1 MQKTCFGWYVDAVS
15 KKYATFDGRA
25 HRTEFWCFMLFYL
38 VGYLSLLVIGYV
50 FRSYYGGGE
59 MGLMALFSSI
69 FVLVNL
75 LPSIAVFVR
84 RLHDSGRSGWWCLL
98 QLIPIIG
105 LIVLILFG
113 LAGSQED
120 NKYGKKIR

>member
-1 MQKTCFGWYVDAVS
+1 MCFGWYVKAVS

-25 HRTEFWCFMLFYL
+25 NRAEFWCFTLFYL
-38 VGYLSLLVIGYV
+38 VGNLSLLVIGYV
-50 FRSYYGGGE
+50 FGPYYGGGE
-59 MGLMALFSSI
+59 TGLMGLLLISI
-69 FVLVNL
+69 FVLVNV

-84 RLHDSGRSGWWCLL
+84 RLHDSGRSGWWYLL
-98 QLIPIIG
+98 NLIPIIG
-105 LIVLILFG
+105 LIAFILFG